1 MNDDF
6 RRRILG
12 ACSQRIGVVLVSLG
26 LAACAHTDT
35 SQAATSATPGTA
47 AASPKAAGASR
58 LRPLVGTGS
67 IPSLFGVASK
77 LHIGMPLGD
86 AQKAAPELFG
96 PTPYHPAGFDDVLI
110 KGRGDAYGRLG
121 GVVVD
126 IGRKTALADL
136 TGVWGEP
143 VKGFDG
149 PSNTSLYFWFDP
161 ASRLRAKLEEDP
173 KTTDTSEL
181 VLEGYFPIKDL
192 IGTAPDKLG
201 FETEPFLGMT
211 EDRAAQVYAD
221 YQPHPPS
228 DTKPQQV
235 CRSQI
240 LVLPP
245 VEYDGTFTRVRVG
258 CKANTVVSYEMIM
271 SYQNYFALKD
281 EILKVL
287 QQKYGQPAL
296 KPGGA
301 LEYPATGLRIR
312 FHDQPGPKEASIQV
326 SRVAS

>member
-1 MNDDF
+1 MNDRF

-12 ACSQRIGVVLVSLG
+12 ACSQRFGTVMAVLG
-26 LAACAHTDT
+26 LVACVHTDT
-35 SQAATSATPGTA
+35 SQAVTSPAPGA
-47 AASPKAAGASR
+47 PSSKAASR

-67 IPSLFGVASK
+67 IPSLFGAASK
-77 LHIGMPLGD
+77 LHIGMPLAD
-86 AQKAAPELFG
+86 AQTAAPELFG
-96 PTPYHPAGFDDVLI
+96 PSPHHPAGFDDVRI

-126 IGRKTALADL
+126 VGRKTALADF

-173 KTTDTSEL
+173 KTPDTSEL

-192 IGTAPDKLG
+192 IGAAPDKLG

-211 EDRAAQVYAD
+211 EERAAVVYAD

-235 CRSQI
+235 CRNQI
-240 LVLPP
+240 MVLPP
-245 VEYDGTFTRVRVG
+245 VEYDSTFTRLRVG
-258 CKANTVVSYEMIM
+258 CKANVVVSYEMIM
-271 SYQNYFALKD
+271 SYQDYFAEKD

-287 QQKYGQPAL
+287 QQKYGQPVM
-296 KPGGA
+296 KPGSY

-312 FHDQPGPKEASIQV
+312 FHDQPGPKEASILV
-326 SRVAS
+326 SRPAT